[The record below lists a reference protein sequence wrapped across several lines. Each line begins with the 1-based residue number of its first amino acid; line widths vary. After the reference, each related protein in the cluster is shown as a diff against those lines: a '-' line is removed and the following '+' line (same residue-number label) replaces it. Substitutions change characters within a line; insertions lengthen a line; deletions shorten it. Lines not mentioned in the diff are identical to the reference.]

1 MDGEGNRGR
10 DIERDSQQTLEY
22 VDLIP
27 NQIKG
32 RKIREEI
39 VYGKGE
45 EAEEEWGGGCGGGTR
60 RLMRNGEGDQVLLGS
75 QGVWAMGNGVRE
87 GKGEREGKGGK
98 IEGRVYGTNMVG
110 LMRFQNENLL
120 SN

>member
-1 MDGEGNRGR
+1 M
-10 DIERDSQQTLEY
+10 
-22 VDLIP
+22 DLIP

-60 RLMRNGEGDQVLLGS
+60 RLMRNGEGD
-75 QGVWAMGNGVRE
+75 
-87 GKGEREGKGGK
+87 
-98 IEGRVYGTNMVG
+98 
-110 LMRFQNENLL
+110 
-120 SN
+120 